1 MLAVYSVSDVNR
13 YIKHVIEGDEAL
25 SGLWVRGEISNFT
38 RHSSGHMYFS
48 LKDAQARLKC
58 VMFRGNNLRLRFVPA
73 DGMLVFVYGSVGMYE
88 KGGDVQL
95 YAEDMMP
102 AGAGSLYLAFLQL
115 REKLAAEGLFDAAR
129 KRALP
134 GFPSVVAVVTSP
146 TGAAVRDIINVISR
160 RSPGTTILVV
170 PAQVQGD
177 EAPES
182 IVRALGLVN
191 RAGALVDVVIVGRGG
206 GSIEDLWAFNDE
218 RVARAIA
225 ACKVPVISAVGHE
238 TDFTIADFV
247 ADRRAPTPSA
257 AAELAVPDM
266 AETRRAILQ
275 LSLRLESA
283 ARAEVRRHGEQLERV
298 ARSHVFRF
306 PQEITREHRQR
317 LADAY
322 QRMSTVMT
330 DRLSEKREAFGALA
344 ARLDVL
350 SPLGTLAR
358 GYGIVRTLPGR
369 RIVRSV
375 RMVAPGDNIEVVLP
389 DGGCE
394 CVVTTVEEGSLDAGR
409 GDETRLRKGHE

>member
-102 AGAGSLYLAFLQL
+102 AGTGSLYLAFLQL

-283 ARAEVRRHGEQLERV
+283 ARAEVRRHSEQLERV